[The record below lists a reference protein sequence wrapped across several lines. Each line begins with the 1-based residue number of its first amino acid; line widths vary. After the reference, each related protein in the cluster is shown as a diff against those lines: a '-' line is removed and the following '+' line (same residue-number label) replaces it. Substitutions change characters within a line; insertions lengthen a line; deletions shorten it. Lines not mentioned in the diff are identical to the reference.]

1 MANRRIE
8 TDLKRRRQSMAFPSQ
23 NPRPFTRASIEALNP
38 NQIGVY
44 GIYHQYKWVYV
55 GKGDIR
61 TRLLAH
67 MNDPKITKHGPTHYV
82 TWVTT
87 NGDTVEIQ
95 LINELQPVANERRG

>member
-1 MANRRIE
+1 
-8 TDLKRRRQSMAFPSQ
+8 MAFPSQ

-67 MNDPKITKHGPTHYV
+67 MNDPKIQSTAPRITSRGS
-82 TWVTT
+82 
-87 NGDTVEIQ
+87 
-95 LINELQPVANERRG
+95 RRTATPLRSN